1 MVAKVSQFLI
11 TFGQL
16 FQTRAVATENHRLL
30 FCFED
35 SQQSTNEACVAVV
48 KKSCSNRSAV
58 LYCTPWIFNSI
69 L

>member
-30 FCFED
+30 FCFEE
-35 SQQSTNEACVAVV
+35 Q
-48 KKSCSNRSAV
+48 SAV
-58 LYCTPWIFNSI
+58 DK
-69 L
+69 